1 LILDR
6 TSPKPLHMQLE
17 EILRNKID
25 NGDLSVDQMIPSEN
39 ELSKQHNLSR
49 MTVRNVIVR
58 LVSDGLLYRVP
69 GKGTFVASAKITT
82 VPLTQMGIREQLVAM
97 GYETDTT
104 VVEKKIERASK
115 RIAEYLEIAEDD
127 PVYVLVRLR
136 YVNSEPLSL
145 HTSYMP
151 VEKFNDLYQSNLE
164 KEPLCYILDKRYG
177 LIAKRGIETLE
188 SVGTDSRESKLLA
201 VKKGFHILLLKYVLY
216 SQYET
221 PFEYSKV
228 LFRGDKIKLRFE
240 FYR

>member
-1 LILDR
+1 LVLDR
-6 TSPKPLHMQLE
+6 KSPKPLYEQLE
-17 EILRNKID
+17 GILRDKID
-25 NGDLSVDQMIPSEN
+25 NADLSVDQMIPSEN
-39 ELSKQHNLSR
+39 ELSKQYNLSR

-58 LVSDGLLYRVP
+58 LVNDGLLYRVP
-69 GKGTFVASAKITT
+69 GKGTFVAPTKITT
-82 VPLTQMGIREQLVAM
+82 VPLTRMGIREQLIAM

-104 VVEKKIERASK
+104 VVEKKIEGASK

-127 PVYVLVRLR
+127 PVYVLIRLR
-136 YVNSEPLSL
+136 YVNNEPLSL

-188 SVGTDSRESKLLA
+188 SVGTDSRESKLLG
-201 VKKGFHILLLKYVLY
+201 VKKGFHMLLLKYLLY
-216 SQYET
+216 SQYDS

-240 FYR
+240 FHR